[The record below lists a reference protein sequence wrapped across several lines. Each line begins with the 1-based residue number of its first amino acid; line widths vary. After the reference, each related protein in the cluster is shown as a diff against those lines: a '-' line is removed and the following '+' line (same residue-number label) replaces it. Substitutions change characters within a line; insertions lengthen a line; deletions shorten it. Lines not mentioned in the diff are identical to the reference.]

1 MAEHYRNVT
10 NRMRKFLSGAT
21 AIALAAALITA
32 PAAAG
37 GSRIGGGGGFHGG
50 GGFNG
55 ASATVASVAST
66 AAGVMVSTAVGAV
79 AGVVVMPQR
88 PQLRGPSLGGAT
100 CGVVATY
107 DGPQYIW
114 Q

>member
-37 GSRIGGGGGFHGG
+37 GFRIGGGGGFHGG

-66 AAGVMVSTAVGAV
+66 GLGWVMVSTAVGAV

-88 PQLRGPSLGGAT
+88 PQLRGPPWGAAPPLLV
-100 CGVVATY
+100 G
-107 DGPQYIW
+107 
-114 Q
+114 